1 MLRRFSS
8 DLSGNVAMMFGLF
21 LIPILLGAGIAI
33 DFIRANQVRSA
44 IIEAADAGVLAAARA
59 KIVDPS
65 LSEAAAKAIAQQYFD
80 ANARLSGVSL
90 DSFSFSFDGDDDEF
104 QLVITGRTETSILG
118 VVGQDYMP
126 FSVNSE
132 ARARPAGPVEA
143 VMVLDNSSSMAGA
156 KLIALKDSA
165 NILANALLGP
175 ASSGDFEVGMA
186 PFARYV
192 NVGTSTTGRPW
203 LEVPPLGGGDVWNGC
218 VGSRPYPDNTFDAN
232 FNSIP
237 VPGILNASC
246 PQAVTPLTDNLS
258 ELETAIDNMAADYGT
273 YIAGGLSW
281 GLRLLSNNKPFNE
294 ARPKAQ
300 IANKNGFKTIILLT
314 DGANTRA
321 PDYPTHNSNDDDLA
335 NQLTTEIC
343 NIAKADDIRIYTI
356 AFEVSDPDTEALLRD
371 CASEDGGYFD
381 ADNPSLLEAAFS
393 TIAIDLV
400 QLSLSK

>member
-1 MLRRFSS
+1 MIRRFSS

-90 DSFSFSFDGDDDEF
+90 DSFNFSFDGDDDKF

-156 KLIALKDSA
+156 KLISLKASA
-165 NILANALLGP
+165 TVLSNALLGAP
-175 ASSGDFEVGMA
+175 NGDFKVGMA
-186 PFARYV
+186 PFAKYV
-192 NVGTSTTGRPW
+192 NVGTSTAGRPW
-203 LEVPPLGGGDVWNGC
+203 LNVPPIGAGDVWNGC
-218 VGSRPYPDNTFDAN
+218 VGSRPYPDNTIDAN
-232 FNSIP
+232 FNTNP
-237 VPGILNASC
+237 VPGILNVSC
-246 PQAVTPLTDNLS
+246 PEPVTPLTDNQS
-258 ELETAIDNMAADYGT
+258 TLETAIDNMAADYGT
-273 YIAGGLSW
+273 YIAGGLNW
-281 GLRLLSNNKPFNE
+281 GLRLLSNPKPFNE

-300 IANKNGFKTIILLT
+300 LVNKNGVRAVILLT

-321 PDYPTHNSNDDDLA
+321 PDYPTHDSYDDDLA